1 MMPRK
6 KRRLIIALIIISIIL
21 ILSAIG
27 GTIAYLYIN
36 TDSFKS
42 EQQLFEKYI
51 AQNITKMVEIIN
63 SNPTEIE
70 KSLNENKFTS
80 ELTANVEYTSDV
92 STSAENKNNTINN
105 AEITVNQMQDN
116 LANYQYKDITLNY
129 NNENNSQKVARFEYI
144 EDNNMQGIRLDYIKQ
159 FVSIQKG
166 NTAKL
171 AENTDLNE
179 EDIKKVLQYTSP
191 IEINNILEFTQDEI
205 EILKQTYLGIIE
217 QNTDKQSFGKEQ
229 KVITLENNTQI
240 TTNGYYIT
248 LTKEKYNNI
257 IIKILEKLST
267 DEIILSKIENISTT
281 LNNYGINIG
290 NKPITRESFSEYLN
304 QTINE
309 IKSTNIGN
317 EQVKVE
323 VLENEGKLVQ
333 TIIQADEYE
342 TIITIDNAENKI
354 TIEKTQTAENKVQKT
369 IYEIK
374 NKTTEN
380 SQEISLKYETL
391 DNGVK
396 SQGIDLEFNQAQ
408 NDKIITRNA
417 SITYDKIQNIA
428 KLNIKENIN
437 IVDNFEDQILLD
449 NENNIKID
457 ELDKD
462 SALIIKENLEQNIDN
477 QLQTVYENI
486 LPEDINSALKGLG
499 FIKENILQEAPVE
512 VSETERN
519 RFNSNL
525 SFFIG
530 NNLTAEN
537 IEDLLEVA
545 KNNIKDANIELTQ
558 EEKEED
564 RKLSQITLE
573 IERDSQ
579 NEEVL
584 AEISDII
591 EENKNEKFNVTM
603 SYDEN
608 TQLINRIFIKVENDE
623 ES

>member
-6 KRRLIIALIIISIIL
+6 KRRLIIALIIIFIIL
-21 ILSAIG
+21 ILIAIG

-70 KSLNENKFTS
+70 KSLNENKLTS

-105 AEITVNQMQDN
+105 AEITVNRMQDN

-129 NNENNSQKVARFEYI
+129 KNENNSQKVARFEYI

-240 TTNGYYIT
+240 ATNGYYIT

-257 IIKILEKLST
+257 IIKVLEKLST
-267 DEIILSKIENISTT
+267 DEIILSKIDNISTT

-333 TIIQADEYE
+333 TIVQADKYE
-342 TIITIDNAENKI
+342 TIITIDNTENNI

-380 SQEISLKYETL
+380 SQEISLEFETL
-391 DNGVK
+391 DNGAK
-396 SQGIDLEFNQAQ
+396 TQGINLKFNQAK

-428 KLNIKENIN
+428 KLNIKEDIN

-457 ELDKD
+457 ELDKN
-462 SALIIKENLEQNIDN
+462 SALIIKQSLEQNINN

-558 EEKEED
+558 EEKEKD

-591 EENKNEKFNVTM
+591 EKNKNEKFNVTM

-608 TQLINRIFIKVENDE
+608 TKLINRIFIKVENDE
-623 ES
+623 EN